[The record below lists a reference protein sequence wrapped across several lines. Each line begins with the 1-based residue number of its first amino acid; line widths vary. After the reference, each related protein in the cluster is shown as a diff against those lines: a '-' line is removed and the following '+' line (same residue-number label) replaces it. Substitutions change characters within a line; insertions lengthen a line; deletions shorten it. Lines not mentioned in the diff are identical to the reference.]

1 MADLPSL
8 IVPDCAI
15 SFYAPRLSVMIWLLL
30 LGLLTYLFI
39 TQWVA
44 SLTRTPV
51 WLLWGVAMLPVF
63 VMVVW
68 TIAFR
73 GHPMPMPYSIVL
85 FAGCLV
91 LYLYLIQRGRI
102 ARSTMDT
109 APSSPEPIPEL
120 QPPNLAS
127 LRPLNQTEETSLQS
141 CFSWSVFYLRHLEY
155 HPQGVVCRGQL
166 RTSPE
171 VAYRTV
177 RENVEATF
185 GDRFHVI
192 FQEYYPGDP
201 FFELLVN
208 PAATEGKTPQVLI
221 RPGFAIVLAALT
233 LFTTTWAGLQMVGRV
248 PTIAALMENGLP
260 YALPILIFFAAR
272 SFGQFVTA
280 RKYKIAITLPY
291 FIPVIPLPFFPL
303 GTIGSF
309 TQIRSPIPHR
319 KALFDI
325 GLVGAFLGLSVSI
338 PLLAWGLVQSNVVA
352 LPSQGGLFQFQGL
365 DPRFSIVLAIF
376 GKLAIGRELTPDAAI
391 RLHPT
396 AIAGWVGLMFTA
408 FNLMPI
414 GQLDGGRMIHAVFGR
429 RIGARIGRIS
439 RFLLLGFAIVYP
451 HLLLWAVLLLLLPAL
466 NEPTLNDVVEVDS
479 FRDIVGLM
487 ALVILILLVLPAP
500 KLLTTALG
508 M

>member
-1 MADLPSL
+1 
-8 IVPDCAI
+8 
-15 SFYAPRLSVMIWLLL
+15 
-30 LGLLTYLFI
+30 
-39 TQWVA
+39 
-44 SLTRTPV
+44 
-51 WLLWGVAMLPVF
+51 MLPVL
-63 VMVVW
+63 VMIGW

-73 GHPMPMPYSIVL
+73 GQAMPLQYTIVL
-85 FAGCLV
+85 FTGCLV

-109 APSSPEPIPEL
+109 APSSAEPLPEL
-120 QPPNLAS
+120 QPPNVS
-127 LRPLNQTEETSLQS
+127 KLRPLNQAEETSLQT
-141 CFSWSVFYLRHLEY
+141 CFPWSVFYLRHLEY

-171 VAYRTV
+171 VAYQTV
-177 RENVEATF
+177 RQNVEAEF

-201 FFELLVN
+201 FFELLIN
-208 PAATEGKTPQVLI
+208 PAAIEGKTPQVLI
-221 RPGFAIVLAALT
+221 RPGLAIALAALT
-233 LFTTTWAGLQMVGRV
+233 IFTTTWAGLQMVGRI
-248 PTIAALMENGLP
+248 PSIAAFVENGFP
-260 YALPILIFFAAR
+260 YAIPLLMFFAAR
-272 SFGQFVTA
+272 SLGQFITS

-291 FIPVIPLPFFPL
+291 FIPVIPLPFFPI

-319 KALFDI
+319 QALFDV
-325 GLVGAFLGLSVSI
+325 GLTGAFLGLSVSI
-338 PLLAWGLVQSNVVA
+338 PVLAWGLVQSTVVA
-352 LPSQGGLFQFQGL
+352 LQNQGGLFQFQAL

-376 GKLAIGRELTPDAAI
+376 GKLAIGRELTPEAAI

-396 AIAGWVGLMFTA
+396 AIAGWLGLMFTA

-414 GQLDGGRMIHAVFGR
+414 GQLDGGRMVHAVFGR

-479 FRDIVGLM
+479 FRDAVGLM
-487 ALVILILLVLPAP
+487 ALVILLLLVLPAP
-500 KLLTTALG
+500 RILTSALG

>member
-1 MADLPSL
+1 
-8 IVPDCAI
+8 
-15 SFYAPRLSVMIWLLL
+15 MIWLLL

-51 WLLWGVAMLPVF
+51 WALWLVAMLPVF

-73 GHPMPMPYSIVL
+73 GQAMPMPYMIVL

-102 ARSTMDT
+102 ARSGQDQRWAALDT
-109 APSSPEPIPEL
+109 APSAPPKPASEL

-127 LRPLNQTEETSLQS
+127 LRPLNPAEETSLQT
-141 CFSWSVFYLRHLEY
+141 CFPWSVFYLRHLEY

-171 VAYRTV
+171 VAYQTV
-177 RENVEATF
+177 RQNVEAQF

-192 FQEYYPGDP
+192 FQEYYSGEP
-201 FFELLVN
+201 FFELVIN
-208 PAATEGKTPQVLI
+208 PAASVESKNSSPLI
-221 RPGFAIVLAALT
+221 RPGFAIALMLLT
-233 LFTTTWAGLQMVGRV
+233 VFTTTWAGLQIVGRV
-248 PTIAALMENGLP
+248 PTIAALLENGLP
-260 YALPILIFFAAR
+260 YSIPVLTFFAAR
-272 SFGQFVTA
+272 SIGQFVTA
-280 RKYKIAITLPY
+280 RKFHIAITLPY
-291 FIPVIPLPFFPL
+291 FIPIIPLPFFPL
-303 GTIGSF
+303 GTIGAF
-309 TQIRSPIPHR
+309 TQLKSPIPHR

-338 PLLAWGLVQSNVVA
+338 PLFAWGLVQSGVVP
-352 LPSQGGLFQFQGL
+352 LPSQSGLFQFQAL
-365 DPRFSIVLAIF
+365 DPRVSIVLAVF
-376 GKLAIGRELTPDAAI
+376 SKLAIGRDLTPYAAL
-391 RLHPT
+391 RLHPV
-396 AIAGWVGLMFTA
+396 AIAGWVGILFTA

-429 RIGARIGRIS
+429 RVGARIGRIS
-439 RFLLLGFAIVYP
+439 RFLLLGFAIIYP
-451 HLLLWAVLLLLLPAL
+451 HLLLWTVLLFLLPAL
-466 NEPTLNDVVEVDS
+466 NEPTLNDVIEVDG
-479 FRDIVGLM
+479 FRNAVGLM

-500 KLLTTALG
+500 KFLTTVLG

>member
-1 MADLPSL
+1 
-8 IVPDCAI
+8 
-15 SFYAPRLSVMIWLLL
+15 MIWLLL
-30 LGLLTYLFI
+30 LGLITYLFI

-51 WLLWGVAMLPVF
+51 WLLWLVAMLPVF

-68 TIAFR
+68 AIAQR
-73 GHPMPMPYSIVL
+73 GQPMPTQYTLVL

-102 ARSTMDT
+102 VRSTMDT
-109 APSSPEPIPEL
+109 SPPAPEPIPEI

-127 LRPLNQTEETSLQS
+127 LRPLNQAEETSLQT
-141 CFSWSVFYLRHLEY
+141 CFPWSVFYLKHLEY

-171 VAYRTV
+171 VAYQTV
-177 RENVEATF
+177 RENVEAQF

-201 FFELLVN
+201 FFELLIN
-208 PAATEGKTPQVLI
+208 SAATIEGKNSRVLI
-221 RPGFAIVLAALT
+221 RPGFAIVLALLT
-233 LFTTTWAGLQMVGRV
+233 LFTTTWAGLQIVGRV
-248 PTIAALMENGLP
+248 PTIGALLQNGLP
-260 YALPILIFFAAR
+260 YSLPILMFFAAR

-280 RKYKIAITLPY
+280 RKYQIAITLPY
-291 FIPVIPLPFFPL
+291 FIPIIPLPFFPI
-303 GTIGSF
+303 GTIGAF
-309 TQIRSPIPHR
+309 TQLRSPIPHR

-338 PLLAWGLVQSNVVA
+338 PLLAWGLVQSTVVA
-352 LPSQGGLFQFQGL
+352 LPSQGGLFQFQAL

-391 RLHPT
+391 RLNPM
-396 AIAGWVGLMFTA
+396 AIAGWIGLMFTA

-466 NEPTLNDVVEVDS
+466 NEPTLNDVLEIDS

-500 KLLTTALG
+500 KFLTTALG

>member
-1 MADLPSL
+1 
-8 IVPDCAI
+8 
-15 SFYAPRLSVMIWLLL
+15 MIWLLL

-39 TQWVA
+39 TQWVT

-51 WLLWGVAMLPVF
+51 WLLWGVAMMPVLA
-63 VMVVW
+63 MVVW
-68 TIAFR
+68 TIVFR
-73 GHPMPMPYSIVL
+73 GQTMPMLLTIVL
-85 FAGCLV
+85 FACCLV

-102 ARSTMDT
+102 ERSAMDT
-109 APSSPEPIPEL
+109 APSSPESMPEL

-127 LRPLNQTEETSLQS
+127 LRPLDQAEEKSLQT
-141 CFSWSVFYLRHLEY
+141 CFPWSVFYLRHLEY

-166 RTSPE
+166 RTAPE
-171 VAYRTV
+171 VAYQTV
-177 RENVEATF
+177 RENVEAQF

-192 FQEYYPGDP
+192 FQEFYPGDP
-201 FFELLVN
+201 FFELLIN
-208 PAATEGKTPQVLI
+208 TGATDGKTPQVLI
-221 RPGFAIVLAALT
+221 RPGFAIALT
-233 LFTTTWAGLQMVGRV
+233 ILTLVTTTWAGLQMVGRV
-248 PTIAALMENGLP
+248 PTIAALMENGFP

-272 SFGQFVTA
+272 SIGQLITA

-291 FIPVIPLPFFPL
+291 FIPVIPLPFFPI
-303 GTIGSF
+303 GTIGAF

-338 PLLAWGLVQSNVVA
+338 PLLAWGLVLSDVVA
-352 LPSQGGLFQFQGL
+352 LPSQGGLFRFQGL
-365 DPRFSIVLAIF
+365 DPRFSIVLALF
-376 GKLAIGRELTPDAAI
+376 GKLAIGKGLTPDAAI

-466 NEPTLNDVVEVDS
+466 NEPTLNDVIEVDS
-479 FRDIVGLM
+479 FRDTVGLM
-487 ALVILILLVLPAP
+487 ALVILVLLVLPAP
-500 KLLTTALG
+500 KFLTTALG

>member
-1 MADLPSL
+1 
-8 IVPDCAI
+8 
-15 SFYAPRLSVMIWLLL
+15 MIWLLL
-30 LGLLTYLFI
+30 LGLITYLFI

-51 WLLWGVAMLPVF
+51 WLLWLVAMLPVF

-68 TIAFR
+68 TIAQR
-73 GHPMPMPYSIVL
+73 GQPMPTQYTLVL

-102 ARSTMDT
+102 VRSTMDT
-109 APSSPEPIPEL
+109 SPPAPEPIPEI

-127 LRPLNQTEETSLQS
+127 LRPLNQAEETSLQT
-141 CFSWSVFYLRHLEY
+141 CFPWSVFYLKHLEY

-171 VAYRTV
+171 VAYQTV
-177 RENVEATF
+177 RENVEAQF

-201 FFELLVN
+201 FFELLIN
-208 PAATEGKTPQVLI
+208 SAATIEGKNSRVLI
-221 RPGFAIVLAALT
+221 RPGFAIVLALLT
-233 LFTTTWAGLQMVGRV
+233 LFTTTWAGLQIVGRV
-248 PTIAALMENGLP
+248 PTIGALLQNGLP
-260 YALPILIFFAAR
+260 YSLPILMFFAAR

-280 RKYKIAITLPY
+280 RKYQIAITLPY
-291 FIPVIPLPFFPL
+291 FIPIIPLPFFPI
-303 GTIGSF
+303 GTIGAF
-309 TQIRSPIPHR
+309 TQLRSPIPHR

-338 PLLAWGLVQSNVVA
+338 PLLAWGLVQSTVVA
-352 LPSQGGLFQFQGL
+352 LPSQGGLFQFQAL

-391 RLHPT
+391 RLNPM
-396 AIAGWVGLMFTA
+396 AIAGWIGLMFTA

-466 NEPTLNDVVEVDS
+466 NEPTLNDVLEIDS

-500 KLLTTALG
+500 KFLTTALG

>member
-1 MADLPSL
+1 
-8 IVPDCAI
+8 
-15 SFYAPRLSVMIWLLL
+15 MIWLLL
-30 LGLLTYLFI
+30 LGLITYLFI

-73 GHPMPMPYSIVL
+73 GQTMPMRYTIVL

-91 LYLYLIQRGRI
+91 LYLYLIQRGRVT
-102 ARSTMDT
+102 RSETS
-109 APSSPEPIPEL
+109 PNIPEPIPEL
-120 QPPNLAS
+120 QTPNLAS
-127 LRPLNQTEETSLQS
+127 LRPLNQAEETTLQT
-141 CFSWSVFYLRHLEY
+141 CFPWSVFYLRHLEY

-171 VAYRTV
+171 VAYQTV
-177 RENVEATF
+177 RQNVEAQF

-201 FFELLVN
+201 FFELLIN
-208 PAATEGKTPQVLI
+208 SAATEGKAPQVLI
-221 RPGFAIVLAALT
+221 RPGVAIALVALT
-233 LFTTTWAGLQMVGRV
+233 LFTTTWAGLQLVGRV
-248 PTIAALMENGLP
+248 PTIEALMENGFP
-260 YALPILIFFAAR
+260 FSMPILVFFAAR
-272 SFGQFVTA
+272 SFGQFITA
-280 RKYKIAITLPY
+280 RKYKIAVALPY
-291 FIPVIPLPFFPL
+291 FIPMIPLPFFPF
-303 GTIGSF
+303 GTIGAF
-309 TQIRSPIPHR
+309 TQLKSPIPNR
-319 KALFDI
+319 KALFEI

-338 PLLAWGLVQSNVVA
+338 PLLAWGLVQSSVVA
-352 LPSQGGLFQFQGL
+352 LPSQGGLFQFQAL

-376 GKLAIGRELTPDAAI
+376 SKLAIGRELTPEAAI

-396 AIAGWVGLMFTA
+396 AIAGWIGLMFTA
-408 FNLMPI
+408 FNLMPV
-414 GQLDGGRMIHAVFGR
+414 GQLDGGRMVHAMFGR

-479 FRDIVGLM
+479 FRDSVGLM

-500 KLLTTALG
+500 KFLTTALG

>member
-1 MADLPSL
+1 
-8 IVPDCAI
+8 
-15 SFYAPRLSVMIWLLL
+15 MIWLLL

-39 TQWVA
+39 TQWV
-44 SLTRTPV
+44 SNLTRTSV
-51 WLLWGVAMLPVF
+51 WLLWSVAMLPVF

-68 TIAFR
+68 TIVSR
-73 GHPMPMPYSIVL
+73 GQTMPTQYSIVL
-85 FAGCLV
+85 FAGSLV

-102 ARSTMDT
+102 SRSTMDT
-109 APSSPEPIPEL
+109 APTAPPEQISEI

-127 LRPLNQTEETSLQS
+127 LRPLNQAEESSLQT
-141 CFSWSVFYLRHLEY
+141 CFPWSVFYLRHLEY

-166 RTSPE
+166 RTAPE
-171 VAYRTV
+171 KAYQTI
-177 RENVEATF
+177 RENVEAQF

-192 FQEYYPGDP
+192 FQEYYPGEP
-201 FFELLVN
+201 FFELVLN
-208 PAATEGKTPQVLI
+208 PAATIEGKHSRVLI
-221 RPGFAIVLAALT
+221 RPGFATVLFLLT
-233 LFTTTWAGLQMVGRV
+233 LFTTNWAGLQMVGRI
-248 PTIAALMENGLP
+248 PTIAALIENGLP
-260 YALPILIFFAAR
+260 YSIPILTFFAAR
-272 SFGQFVTA
+272 SFGQFITA

-291 FIPVIPLPFFPL
+291 FVPILPLPFFPL
-303 GTIGSF
+303 GTIGAF
-309 TQIRSPIPHR
+309 TQLKSPIPDR

-325 GLVGAFLGLSVSI
+325 GLVGAFMGLIISI

-352 LPSQGGLFQFQGL
+352 LPNQGGIFNFQAL
-365 DPRFSIVLAIF
+365 DPRFSILLAIF
-376 GKLAIGRELTPDAAI
+376 GKLAIGRDLTPDAAI
-391 RLHPT
+391 RLNPI
-396 AIAGWVGLMFTA
+396 AIAGWVGVMFTA

-466 NEPTLNDVVEVDS
+466 NEPTLNDVIEVDS

-487 ALVILILLVLPAP
+487 ALVILMILVLPAP
-500 KLLTTALG
+500 KFLTTALG